1 MSQDLIFLFASETEA
16 FIYAYGLYEG
26 QTRQQLERVVLRL
39 EIDISVISEELTRG
53 YSEVE
58 FPYSSG
64 VKTQHLHTSA
74 DVLEYGRELTK
85 LRDEYRAVKALIE
98 EEQRKENALEGRQF
112 VANLLKNTMN
122 V

>member
-16 FIYAYGLYEG
+16 FIYAYGLHEG
-26 QTRQQLERVVLRL
+26 KTRQQLERVVLRL
-39 EIDISVISEELTRG
+39 EIDISVISE
-53 YSEVE
+53 VE
-58 FPYSSG
+58 FPYSS
-64 VKTQHLHTSA
+64 
-74 DVLEYGRELTK
+74 ELTK